1 MSQGRCATLISLEKQ
16 AQALLT
22 EGGVVLFSTETYGCS
37 QSGIKAATDLMPTQ
51 TISGLDMLLVG
62 LHQVKC
68 EEDLINLSFN
78 TTSIAE
84 FQGRWFLGLWAGRFI
99 NVSGIQRFEPN

>member
-1 MSQGRCATLISLEKQ
+1 MTLIICSLEKQ

-22 EGGVVLFSTETYGCS
+22 GGSVELFTTETYGCS
-37 QSGIKAATDLMPTQ
+37 QLGIKAATDLLPTQ
-51 TISGLDMLLVG
+51 TIPGLDMLLVE
-62 LHQVKC
+62 LHHVEC
-68 EEDLINLSFN
+68 EEDLIKFSFN

-99 NVSGIQRFEPN
+99 NVRGITTL

>member
-1 MSQGRCATLISLEKQ
+1 MTLIVCSLEKQ

-22 EGGVVLFSTETYGCS
+22 GRSVELLTTETYGRS
-37 QSGIKAATDLMPTQ
+37 QLGIKAATNLMPTQ
-51 TISGLDMLLVG
+51 TIPGLDMLLLE
-62 LHQVKC
+62 LHQVEC

-99 NVSGIQRFEPN
+99 NVRGITTL